1 MFFLIM
7 GYLRRALAF
16 RSVIAGILAF
26 GFGVACWAL
35 GMTSLGSIC
44 LVLCALS
51 FFFRIFVLQ
60 ARLDEADKLLEQ
72 YERAARVAATI

>member
-16 RSVIAGILAF
+16 RSVRAGVLAF
-26 GFGVACWAL
+26 GLGVACWAL
-35 GMTSLGSIC
+35 GMTSLSSIC
-44 LVLCALS
+44 LVLSAFS
-51 FFFRIFVLQ
+51 FFLRIFVLQ

-72 YERAARVAATI
+72 YERAARTAATM